1 MKQIKN
7 IYIIATNNHTVP
19 SRLFGLATREK
30 YVHVS
35 IALDKKCKKVYS
47 FGRKNPNRVFPA
59 GFAQEDF
66 DLITKKFV
74 NSACR
79 VYELEITKQQYY
91 NLKTEIKN
99 TYIKNAVKFRY
110 NIAGLPMLNFKFPF
124 RRKYHYVCSTFCGK
138 ILMDAGI
145 IEFDKDYSILK
156 PKDFFELKNSKLIF
170 EGKTLD
176 YLNETK
182 IS

>member
-1 MKQIKN
+1 MKK
-7 IYIIATNNHTVP
+7 IYIIATNNRTMP

-35 IALDKKCKKVYS
+35 IALDKKWKKVYS
-47 FGRKNPNRVFPA
+47 FGRKNPKWMLPA
-59 GFAQEDF
+59 GFVEEDF
-66 DLITKKFV
+66 DEITKRFV
-74 NSACR
+74 NSSCR
-79 VYELEITKQQYY
+79 VYELEITRRQYY
-91 NLKTEIKN
+91 DLKTELKN
-99 TYIKNAVKFRY
+99 NYIKNSIKFRY

-138 ILMDAGI
+138 LLMDAGI
-145 IEFDKDYSILK
+145 LDFDKDYSILK
-156 PKDFFELKNSKLIF
+156 PKDFFELPNSKLIY

-176 YLNETK
+176 YLNENK